1 MRFTVDARPQEVFRG
16 QVEQIRLNATMTQNV
31 VTYTVVVAT
40 DNAELKLLPYLTANL
55 QFERDARTSVL
66 LVPNSALRWKP
77 RVASGN
83 ESSGKRSEPG
93 RSGPPVG
100 SGGSGPGMGFANR
113 GRVYVRE
120 GMGVRSIEVT
130 VGLTDGV
137 QTEVT
142 GEGLTEGLE
151 VVIADQLIE
160 KPTSGSPFAPATA
173 PRSATSGA
181 AGGR

>member
-1 MRFTVDARPQEVFRG
+1 
-16 QVEQIRLNATMTQNV
+16 MTQNV

-40 DNAELKLLPYLTANL
+40 DNVELKLLPYLTANL

-83 ESSGKRSEPG
+83 ESSGQRSEPG
-93 RSGPPVG
+93 RSGSPVG
-100 SGGSGPGMGFANR
+100 SGGSGPGTGLTNR

-160 KPTSGSPFAPATA
+160 KPTAGSPFAPATA

>member
-1 MRFTVDARPQEVFRG
+1 
-16 QVEQIRLNATMTQNV
+16 
-31 VTYTVVVAT
+31 
-40 DNAELKLLPYLTANL
+40 
-55 QFERDARTSVL
+55 
-66 LVPNSALRWKP
+66 
-77 RVASGN
+77 
-83 ESSGKRSEPG
+83 
-93 RSGPPVG
+93 
-100 SGGSGPGMGFANR
+100 MGFANR

-160 KPTSGSPFAPATA
+160 KPTAGSPFAPATA
-173 PRSATSGA
+173 PRSAISGA